1 MGNSGLA
8 LPPRAGIVQL
18 IHNLLGLVTRTMTE
32 RELRVRPDVIIH

>member
-18 IHNLLGLVTRTMTE
+18 IHSLLGLVIRTMME
-32 RELRVRPDVIIH
+32 RELRMRPDVIIH

>member
-8 LPPRAGIVQL
+8 LPARSGIVQL
-18 IHNLLGLVTRTMTE
+18 IHNFLGLVIRTMTE